1 MFPEDNARSISHAL
15 ASVTLPPNVSPA
27 ERAFDVLVDEVKQFE
42 TALTEGEAVGA
53 MLASFGQAIKLQIS
67 SISRAGQF
75 FCFDGLTE
83 QGDEARLVQHFTQT
97 SILLVKLKNELPRRP
112 IGFVAD

>member
-1 MFPEDNARSISHAL
+1 
-15 ASVTLPPNVSPA
+15 
-27 ERAFDVLVDEVKQFE
+27 
-42 TALTEGEAVGA
+42 
-53 MLASFGQAIKLQIS
+53 LQIS

-97 SILLVKLKNELPRRP
+97 SILLVKLKSELPRRP